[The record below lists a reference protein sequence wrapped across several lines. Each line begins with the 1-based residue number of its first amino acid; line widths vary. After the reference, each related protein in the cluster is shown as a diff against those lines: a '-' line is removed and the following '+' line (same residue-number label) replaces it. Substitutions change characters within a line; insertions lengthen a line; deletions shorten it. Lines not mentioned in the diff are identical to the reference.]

1 MESLLLTRMI
11 NTTEYWPHFSVSHS
25 IDWLQ
30 GRHLGTTSEK
40 LIGLF
45 SVPLF
50 LCFKLKL
57 FLNKGVAVLWH
68 DKVKMDLH
76 WCAKRICS
84 VFRME
89 KQKCQKQ
96 KECLKYKTNKQT
108 QRESMTICVL
118 NNSDLVEFLVL
129 HVDFSFAMQQFI
141 NGVSTLKCYSFEIRK

>member
-50 LCFKLKL
+50 SLQIETL
-57 FLNKGVAVLWH
+57 FSTRGSRCCDTTKWKWICTGVPN
-68 DKVKMDLH
+68 
-76 WCAKRICS
+76 RICS

-129 HVDFSFAMQQFI
+129 HVGFSFAMQQFI